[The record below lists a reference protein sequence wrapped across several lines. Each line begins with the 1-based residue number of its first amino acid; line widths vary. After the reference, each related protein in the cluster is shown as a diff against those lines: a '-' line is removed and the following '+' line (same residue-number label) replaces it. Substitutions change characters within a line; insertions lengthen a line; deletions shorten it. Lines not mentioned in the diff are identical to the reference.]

1 MGQAMATQKSN
12 IPALRFPEFKEE
24 WEETRLGKIGEFVS
38 GIGFAESEQGGQ
50 IGVPFFKV
58 SDMNLPENTHE
69 MRVANNY
76 VTESQIQK
84 EKYKPINRKSIIF
97 AKVGAA
103 VFLERK
109 RLAENFL
116 IDNNMMAFLP
126 NDDQRI
132 SFYRILFDRIR
143 LSKYAQVGAL
153 PSYNSSDL
161 KTIKLKLPIPKEQ
174 KKIADFLTAVD
185 QKIAQLTE
193 KKSCLEQYKKGVMQ
207 RLFTQPLRFHDTN
220 GNPFPDW
227 EEKKLGDIAKVY
239 DGTHQTPDYVEQGI
253 PFYSVEHITGKNFSD
268 TKFIS
273 EEVYERECK
282 KVKIEKGD
290 ILMTRIG
297 DIGSSI
303 HISWDVRASFYV
315 SLALIKANKNYN
327 SQFLD
332 QYIKSENFQ
341 RELHRKTIH
350 VAFPKKIN
358 LGEISE
364 CLVKLPS
371 KPEQQKIA
379 DFLTAIDTKITVL
392 GNQLGAAQDF
402 KKSLLQ
408 KMFV

>member
-1 MGQAMATQKSN
+1 MTPQKSN

-76 VTESQIQK
+76 VTESQIKK

-126 NDDQRI
+126 NDDQRT

-161 KTIKLKLPIPKEQ
+161 KTIKLKLPLPKEQ

-207 RLFTQPLRFHDTN
+207 RLFTQRLRFHDAN

-227 EEKKLGDIAKVY
+227 EEKIFYKVFKRVTRKNKENNSNVLTISAQNGLVNQEDFFNKSVSANDVSGYYLLHKGEFAYNKSYSKGYPMGAIKRLKLYNKGVVSTLYICFQIQDGNMPEFFEQYFESGIFNHQLNKIAQEGARNHGLLNMSV
-239 DGTHQTPDYVEQGI
+239 VE
-253 PFYSVEHITGKNFSD
+253 FFED
-268 TKFIS
+268 TK
-273 EEVYERECK
+273 
-282 KVKIEKGD
+282 
-290 ILMTRIG
+290 
-297 DIGSSI
+297 
-303 HISWDVRASFYV
+303 
-315 SLALIKANKNYN
+315 LICPHP
-327 SQFLD
+327 
-332 QYIKSENFQ
+332 E
-341 RELHRKTIH
+341 
-350 VAFPKKIN
+350 
-358 LGEISE
+358 
-364 CLVKLPS
+364 
-371 KPEQQKIA
+371 EQQKIA
-379 DFLTAIDTKITVL
+379 DFLTAIDAKIAAL
-392 GNQLGAAQDF
+392 GNQLTAAQDF